1 MDKKGSH
8 KLGASVKTPF
18 FRKNSSFKIVG
29 TRALSAIVDHTIQMY
44 IQLETVHKETVS
56 DNSDTRNKIKSKQL
70 FSFLIFLKIFLSCK
84 TF

>member
-1 MDKKGSH
+1 M
-8 KLGASVKTPF
+8 
-18 FRKNSSFKIVG
+18 SFKIVG

-70 FSFLIFLKIFLSCK
+70 YSYLIF
-84 TF
+84 